1 MQNVIIR
8 PLITEKSI
16 SLAKSGKYTFI
27 VSKDAGK
34 SNIKLAVEEA
44 FGVTVLDI
52 VTSMVKGKTLRTGKR
67 RTEIVISPVK
77 KAIVKIA
84 KDQKIDLFEL
94 AG

>member
-16 SLAKSGKYTFI
+16 SLANSGKYTFI

-67 RTEIVISPVK
+67 RIEIVISPVK